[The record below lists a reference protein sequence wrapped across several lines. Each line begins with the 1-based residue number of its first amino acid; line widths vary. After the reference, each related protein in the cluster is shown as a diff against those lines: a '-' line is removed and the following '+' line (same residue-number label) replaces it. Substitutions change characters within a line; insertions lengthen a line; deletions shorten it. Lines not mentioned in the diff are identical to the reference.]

1 MHISVKY
8 HFIQENIE
16 IEDMKMIKFR
26 SEDNIA
32 DLITKALPKTT
43 VVKYLKEINI
53 DIGLKRIPNI
63 GE

>member
-1 MHISVKY
+1 
-8 HFIQENIE
+8 
-16 IEDMKMIKFR
+16 MIKVR

-43 VVKYLKEINI
+43 VVKYLKEIGI
-53 DIGLKRIPNI
+53 DIGLKRISNI